1 MLVTHDPEADMRR
14 SNLAVQRTWRGV
26 KSSEARALVA
36 SPAVVA
42 VVVKLT

>member
-1 MLVTHDPEADMRR
+1 MTRSRHEAGR
-14 SNLAVQRTWRGV
+14 NLAVQRTWRGV
-26 KSSEARALVA
+26 KSSEAEPSVA